1 MTIYNFYF
9 DESSHDRA
17 ITYKDTG
24 LNIYKG
30 AQNDLFLGVFWG
42 FKQEKEQAY
51 QEQYLY
57 IENQFKQ
64 IYELKKDQEFKGTTI
79 SKKNF
84 KFGFRSFNPNTLK
97 VYTKLFEFI
106 DDKEITLH
114 IHMYSKTEYLILQYF
129 QEVYLP
135 PFVNRESFIYSIIKF
150 LFNYRSEE
158 LMKALFANRKTSPKE
173 FLDNLKLMLKKVIS
187 KTKNVERKIH
197 ETSTLQDILY
207 ILDNIYIK
215 SQPREK
221 YEWDYK
227 YLFIGLH
234 ELLEELSISPNDVH
248 LTIDPE
254 GNRKIY
260 NTAKGQGFHYVYDD
274 EESSENALIR
284 VADILSNMLH
294 RLTLALYESL
304 KEAPFVNADTHDYAT
319 RHILN
324 EEWFDIKN
332 EEVYQLYVSL
342 NRILKITNKNYWTIF
357 SGIYYDYALIMVS
370 LIEYIGEVYES
381 FNHFNTVAAKEHTE
395 KFNNHVTSRLAATFY

>member
-17 ITYKDTG
+17 ITCKDTG

-51 QEQYLY
+51 QERYLY

-64 IYELKKDQEFKGTTI
+64 IYELKKGQEFKGTTI

-84 KFGFRSFNPNTLK
+84 KFGFRSFNPNTLN

-114 IHMYSKTEYLILQYF
+114 IHMYSKTEYLISQYF
-129 QEVYLP
+129 EEVYLP
-135 PFVNRESFIYSIIKF
+135 PYVNRNSFIYSIIKF
-150 LFNYRSEE
+150 LFNYRNEE
-158 LMKALFANRKTSPKE
+158 LMESLFTNRKTSPKE
-173 FLDNLKLMLKKVIS
+173 FLADLKLMLKKVIS
-187 KTKNVERKIH
+187 KTENVERKIH
-197 ETSTLQDILY
+197 ETSTLQDILC

-215 SQPREK
+215 AQPREK

-227 YLFIGLH
+227 YLFIGLR
-234 ELLEELSISPNDVH
+234 ELIEELNISPNDVH

-260 NTAKGQGFHYVYDD
+260 NTAKRQDFHYVYDD
-274 EESSENALIR
+274 EDSSENTLIR

-304 KEAPFVNADTHDYAT
+304 KEVPFVNADTHDYVT

-332 EEVYQLYVSL
+332 EEVYQLYVRL

-370 LIEYIGEVYES
+370 LIEYIGEVYEN
-381 FNHFNTVAAKEHTE
+381 FNHFNTVTAKEHME
-395 KFNNHVTSRLAATFY
+395 QFNIHVTNRLAATFY